1 MSEVKNEAKNTL
13 RRRFDAIG
21 SVRKTRTASIALLL
35 ASASFAV
42 SAATTDFV
50 EFYNAPLNYL
60 FRTAVPKDIT
70 LIETGGAGQGWS
82 RSGNNFRIWPTQG
95 DAPLGALPVYRYYN
109 IDPLTHFHTA
119 IPSEIELLDSVEKS
133 QRAQAAA
140 AGKPH
145 SGLVK
150 EYIEGYV
157 MLPVDGKCPAGTQ
170 PVYRNFNPAFAKKS
184 ASHRFST
191 ALTIHQEM
199 ADRGWVPEG
208 VSMCVPGVST
218 AQRADAYRLLGQAT
232 FGPTEALANRVEA
245 IGIESWLAE
254 QFAAPKS
261 NYPNLP
267 FAPYIAP
274 DNCRSD
280 GTKPAT
286 DPQNICARD
295 TYSLFQLQLTFL
307 RNALNGEDQLR
318 QRVAFA
324 LSQILVTSSLEINH
338 AYGMAR
344 YQQLMV
350 DNAFG
355 NYKDLLTAVTLS
367 PAMGRYL
374 DMANSNKPDA
384 ARGIS
389 ANENYAR
396 EIMQLFSIGLYELNQ
411 DGTYKRDAGGK
422 QIPTY
427 SQTTVENLARVFT
440 GWTYASFGGGV
451 ATRNNPV
458 YYEFPMVPVESN
470 HDTGAKTLM
479 NGFTVPAGQSA
490 TKDLT
495 DAIDHL
501 FNHPNT
507 APFISKQ
514 LIQKLVSGDPSPA
527 YVARVAGVFAN
538 NGSGTRGDLRAVVRA
553 ILVDP
558 EARGEIKMTPASGHL
573 KEPALFAIGLARGL
587 GGTNDGVYTRGQL
600 GGLGQGLF
608 ASPTVFNFYSPD
620 NQISNGKLGPEFEI
634 LTSSNA
640 FARINFVNNMVMGNG
655 FAADPSVSGATGTS
669 INWAPWQALAGDPA
683 ALVDRLSWIFTRGAM
698 SVSAQNKIAGAVNAV
713 AATDTLTRAKTAA
726 YLVISSSQSQVE
738 R

>member
-1 MSEVKNEAKNTL
+1 MHSNKKERLPQAAAKFL
-13 RRRFDAIG
+13 AIAA
-21 SVRKTRTASIALLL
+21 SVISITA
-35 ASASFAV
+35 
-42 SAATTDFV
+42 SAATADFV
-50 EFYNAPLNYL
+50 EFYNTPLNYY
-60 FRTAVPKDIT
+60 FRTSVAKDIAS
-70 LIETGGAGQGWS
+70 IESGGVGPGWS
-82 RSGNNFRIWPTQG
+82 RTGNNFKLWPTAA
-95 DAPLGALPVYRYYN
+95 DAPAGALPMYRYFLN
-109 IDPLTHFHTA
+109 DPLTHFYTA
-119 IPSEIELLDSVEKS
+119 IPSEIDLLDGLAAR
-133 QRAQAAA
+133 QRAEATAS
-140 AGKPH
+140 GKPFK
-145 SGLVK
+145 GFTK
-150 EYIEGYV
+150 EGVEGYV
-157 MLPVDGKCPAGTQ
+157 IVATDGKCAAGTL
-170 PVYRNFNPAFAKKS
+170 PVYRNFNPNFAGKS
-184 ASHRFST
+184 SSHRFM
-191 ALTIHQEM
+191 APLPIYQEM
-199 ADRGWVPEG
+199 ADKGWNPEG
-208 VSMCVPGVST
+208 ISLCTPGVST

-232 FGPTEALANRVEA
+232 FGPTEALAARVES
-245 IGIESWLAE
+245 IGVEAWLGE

-267 FAPYIAP
+267 FVPYIAP
-274 DNCRSD
+274 DNCKSD

-384 ARGIS
+384 AKGIS

-411 DGTYKRDAGGK
+411 DGTYKRDGAGK

-427 SQTTVENLARVFT
+427 SQATVENLARVFT

-458 YYEFPMVPVESN
+458 YYEFPMVAVESN

-479 NGFTVPAGQSA
+479 NGFTVPAGQNA

-507 APFISKQ
+507 APFISKL

-527 YVARVAGVFAN
+527 YVARVANVFAN
-538 NGSGTRGDLRAVVRA
+538 NGFGTRGDLRAVVRA

-655 FAADPSVSGATGTS
+655 FAPDATVSGATGTS
-669 INWAPWQALAGDPA
+669 INWAPWQTLAGDPP

-698 SVSAQNKIAGAVNAV
+698 SASAQKKIVDAVNAV